1 MRKTITSCW
10 VVMLALG
17 CSGDPGWSGSVASD
31 ESALPGAE
39 PGATPGVGPSGLP
52 GGVASNPSPDGVATD
67 PGAVVT
73 SPAAS
78 GVTDQTDPSTS
89 GSVSPS
95 PSTNTPVVAVC
106 SDGVGAPSL
115 HRLTVRELENTLTD
129 AFGSQ
134 VALSLPQDPNNSYG
148 FATTASSLLFSSN
161 LLDQLTSQVRTLIA
175 GLDLGGVRQRHG
187 SCSASPACDEATVL
201 AFTTT
206 LLRRPLSNDETTRY
220 TELWNQ
226 LSVLVGADDALR
238 GSLEA
243 ATLSP
248 GALYRAELGEAAA
261 DANVERTLNAYE
273 VASAIAYTFAASAP
287 DAELLRAASSG
298 ALDDP
303 EVRKAH
309 ALRLLGTERGRVQM
323 LDFFGQWW
331 RYGETGF
338 LAKDGATYPA
348 FTPSIQKQLVAET
361 DRFVLDV
368 LTSGGTLADL
378 LLRRDTFLGPELA
391 AYYDLAA
398 TTDQVARYTRLE
410 GHGVGLLAQG
420 SVLARWALP
429 NGSSPTQRGAFIR
442 RGLLCEPLPAPPPNI
457 AQIPEPADDITTRAR
472 YESVHAVEPTC
483 AACHQ
488 LTDQVGFAFEHFDGA
503 GQYRQTEHGLEIDA
517 SGELV
522 GRKLEF
528 DGQEQLAQT
537 LAAMPE
543 VRGCLAQH
551 WVSFAF
557 GVNPEQAKALADER
571 RCAYEQ
577 TPGSLSD
584 LFAGYAASSHFARR
598 TIPL

>member
-1 MRKTITSCW
+1 MRKAIESSW
-10 VVMLALG
+10 VVMMAFG
-17 CSGDPGWSGSVASD
+17 CGGDPGMWS
-31 ESALPGAE
+31 
-39 PGATPGVGPSGLP
+39 
-52 GGVASNPSPDGVATD
+52 GGVASDQTVPGAAPSVGPADAPSGVVSNPAPGGVTTE
-67 PGAVVT
+67 PGAVAT
-73 SPAAS
+73 NPAVS
-78 GVTDQTDPSTS
+78 GVTDKTETDVSS
-89 GSVSPS
+89 SVTPS
-95 PSTNTPVVAVC
+95 PSTPAPAAPAC
-106 SDGVGAPSL
+106 SDGVGAPTL
-115 HRLTVRELENTLTD
+115 HRLTARELENTLTD
-129 AFGSQ
+129 VFGTQ
-134 VALSLPQDPNNSYG
+134 VSLSLPQDPNNSYG

-161 LLDQLTSQVRTLIA
+161 LLDQLSSQVRALIA
-175 GLDLGGVRQRHG
+175 GLDSNSMRQRYG
-187 SCSASPACDEATVL
+187 ACSASPACDEATLL
-201 AFTTT
+201 AFAKV
-206 LLRRPLSNDETTRY
+206 LLRRPLSSDETARY
-220 TELWNQ
+220 TELLGR
-226 LSVLVGADDALR
+226 LSELVGADEALR
-238 GSLEA
+238 GSFEA
-243 ATLSP
+243 AALSP
-248 GALYRAELGEAAA
+248 GALYRAELGETAAS
-261 DANVERTLNAYE
+261 ANERELDAYE
-273 VASAIAYTFAASAP
+273 IASAISYTFAASAP
-287 DAELLRAASSG
+287 DAELLQAAESD

-303 EVRKAH
+303 EVRRAH
-309 ALRLLGTERGRVQM
+309 ALRLLGTERGRAQM

-331 RYGETGF
+331 RYGETAF
-338 LAKDGATYPA
+338 LAKDSATYPA
-348 FTPSIQKQLVAET
+348 FTPSIQKGLVAET

-368 LTSGGTLADL
+368 LTSGGTLSDL
-378 LLRRDTFLGPELA
+378 LLSRDTLLDPELA

-410 GHGVGLLAQG
+410 GRGIGMLAQG
-420 SVLARWALP
+420 SILARWALP

-442 RGLLCEPLPAPPPNI
+442 RGLLCEPMPAPPPNI
-457 AQIPEPADDITTRAR
+457 AQIPEPADNITTRAR

-517 SGELV
+517 SGEIV

-557 GVNPEQAKALADER
+557 GVEPEQAQSLADER

-577 TPGSLSD
+577 TPGALSD